1 VTGISRRISLD
12 EANRELGS
20 PLHAIDGMPRRL
32 VGVVPGHMV
41 PEADPSRPVV
51 RAVYGNPEQ
60 GRPIFLDQQRVAR
73 GKRSRLDEVPR
84 LGPAG
89 DQRWIIGDVVLVLH
103 GHASP
108 DSLSALARRVR

>member
-1 VTGISRRISLD
+1 
-12 EANRELGS
+12 
-20 PLHAIDGMPRRL
+20 MPRRL
-32 VGVVPGHMV
+32 VGVVPGHTV

-51 RAVYGNPEQ
+51 RAVYGDPEQ